1 MNIDFPP
8 TIPPDFELGR
18 VLLNGDDDV
27 MLDQL
32 YGDDIENDDEN
43 LLIYTLFP
51 EIGLLFLKHKNNT
64 DFFEKSPSQL
74 NEDKEGFYKVEIDEK
89 EYVVK
94 FSKTAEPEIIDG
106 SNLNSIKSRTV
117 DVNEKQV
124 GTVVNAPLGGN
135 IFSIEK
141 NVGENVHEDDTVI
154 VLEAMKMET
163 TVKTPIGGKILKIYV
178 QNGDKVKSG
187 DPLFEVLT

>member
-1 MNIDFPP
+1 M
-8 TIPPDFELGR
+8 
-18 VLLNGDDDV
+18 
-27 MLDQL
+27 
-32 YGDDIENDDEN
+32 
-43 LLIYTLFP
+43 
-51 EIGLLFLKHKNNT
+51 
-64 DFFEKSPSQL
+64 
-74 NEDKEGFYKVEIDEK
+74 
-89 EYVVK
+89 
-94 FSKTAEPEIIDG
+94 
-106 SNLNSIKSRTV
+106 
-117 DVNEKQV
+117 

-187 DPLFEVLT
+187 DPLFEVST